1 MEYKIAI
8 FEKDKMYLERLV
20 SYLRSH
26 HGESFKISLP
36 ELEITDLEEFK
47 YDAIF
52 IGDGMESV
60 MEDIADDTI
69 TAFITGDNDKKDNLS
84 IYKYQKSEQIYNQ
97 MLEICEKAEFVSKT
111 AQSNINTYDIELT
124 TLEDEYGCYKVF
136 RLTDDAVVDNVAI
149 GMLSNNK
156 IEGIADI
163 ISSKDSLKYKVT
175 DKISLIE
182 YLQKN
187 NDENIKNNLLKIVR
201 NILNT
206 MFSLGEY
213 MLDLDRIVLVPKYI
227 YVDEK
232 TLECELIYYPL
243 QCAKNICTVEDILR
257 KVIETCESII
267 DNVNDN
273 EVRNAAAVLPDAVQA
288 DVVNEEDE
296 IEENEEIDELKENE
310 EDEFG
315 GTEIFSNLQKT
326 AEESIEMK
334 ELTDMLANDAMMPF
348 IKRRKNGESVIINR
362 NIFKIGK
369 DESYV
374 DYCIK
379 NNPTV
384 SRNHADIVRK
394 PDGYYIV
401 DKGSLNHTFINGK
414 RIEPQVYEK
423 LKNGDLIQLADE
435 IFEFTAAAN
444 KNREY
449 I

>member
-8 FEKDKMYLERLV
+8 FEKDKVYLERLV
-20 SYLRSH
+20 SYLRTH

-97 MLEICEKAEFVSKT
+97 MLEICEKAEFVSK
-111 AQSNINTYDIELT
+111 AVQSNSRPYDIELT
-124 TLEDEYGCYKVF
+124 TQEDENGSYKVF
-136 RLTDDAVVDNVAI
+136 KLTEDAVVDNAAI

-163 ISSKDSLKYKVT
+163 ISSQDSLKYKVT

-187 NDENIKNNLLKIVR
+187 NDENIKCNLLKIVR

-213 MLDLDRIVLVPKYI
+213 MLDPDRVVLVPKYI

-243 QCAKNICTVEDILR
+243 QCAKSICTVEDILR

-267 DNVNDN
+267 GNVNDN
-273 EVRNAAAVLPDAVQA
+273 EVNNADAVLPVAVQA
-288 DVVNEEDE
+288 YVVNEEDE
-296 IEENEEIDELKENE
+296 TEEIEE
-310 EDEFG
+310 
-315 GTEIFSNLQKT
+315 T
-326 AEESIEMK
+326 EESK
-334 ELTDMLANDAMMPF
+334 G
-348 IKRRKNGESVIINR
+348 GEN
-362 NIFKIGK
+362 
-369 DESYV
+369 
-374 DYCIK
+374 
-379 NNPTV
+379 
-384 SRNHADIVRK
+384 
-394 PDGYYIV
+394 
-401 DKGSLNHTFINGK
+401 
-414 RIEPQVYEK
+414 
-423 LKNGDLIQLADE
+423 
-435 IFEFTAAAN
+435 
-444 KNREY
+444 
-449 I
+449 